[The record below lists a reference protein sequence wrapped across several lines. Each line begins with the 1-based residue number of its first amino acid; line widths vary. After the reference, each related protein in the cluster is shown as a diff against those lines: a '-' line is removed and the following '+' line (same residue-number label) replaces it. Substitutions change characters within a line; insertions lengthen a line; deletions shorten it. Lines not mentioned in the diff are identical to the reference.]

1 MFSRAGFR
9 RAGQAIVI
17 VGAALVMLGAGDAAS
32 RVNRIGHKMVCVCS
46 CSQVLLEC
54 NHVGCP
60 ESGHMI
66 NELQAQVANG
76 DPDGAIFKWFERKYG
91 AVVLA
96 APMRGGF
103 DNVAWIAPFAVFL
116 LATIGT
122 GVLVTVW
129 KRRTDRLAVGAG
141 GRSAGVGRWD
151 GAGGVP
157 SNAMRERIRRE
168 TEL

>member
-1 MFSRAGFR
+1 MFR
-9 RAGQAIVI
+9 RGGQLIGI
-17 VGAALVMLGAGDAAS
+17 LGLALVMLGAGDASS
-32 RVNRIGHKMVCVCS
+32 RVDRIGHRMVCVCS

-76 DPDGAIFKWFERKYG
+76 DPDAAIYKWFEGKYG
-91 AVVLA
+91 AIVLA

-103 DNVAWIAPFAVFL
+103 DTVAWIAPFAVFL

-122 GVLVTVW
+122 AVLVTVW
-129 KRRTDRLAVGAG
+129 KRRTERMVVAGGGGSANVGAG
-141 GRSAGVGRWD
+141 AGVGD
-151 GAGGVP
+151 V
-157 SNAMRERIRRE
+157 RERIRRE